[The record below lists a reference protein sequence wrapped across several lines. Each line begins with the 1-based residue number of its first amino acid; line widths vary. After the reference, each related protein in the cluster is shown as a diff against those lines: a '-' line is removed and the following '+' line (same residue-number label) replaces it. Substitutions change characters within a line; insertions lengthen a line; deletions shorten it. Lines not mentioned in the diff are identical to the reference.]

1 MFACDFDLTCT
12 ARDTCA
18 TLAAATVDALA
29 TSQHADEANAT
40 QMNGHTSGQ
49 ESGQADGHAD
59 GLVNGH
65 VNGHTGGSL
74 PSSSDGVQTVRQKL
88 WDSLTRK
95 YAETY
100 STFMVDID
108 GTPQVTMEQFFAR
121 LAVFEA
127 SANERLAASAALAG
141 VTKEQLVAAA
151 EKLEAGGGFREA
163 CGTVLARMAA
173 AGVAVNVV
181 SVSWSGTF
189 VRAAVE
195 AAMRSSKAGRAAA
208 LAGAAG
214 EEEGGGGGEGGR
226 GCFHEMTF

>member
-18 TLAAATVDALA
+18 TLAAATVDAMA
-29 TSQHADEANAT
+29 ASQHADEANAT
-40 QMNGHTSGQ
+40 RLNGHINGQ
-49 ESGQADGHAD
+49 ESGQADGQ
-59 GLVNGH
+59 VNGH

-74 PSSSDGVQTVRQKL
+74 PSSSDGVQTDRQKL

-100 STFMVDID
+100 SAFMADID
-108 GTPQVTMEQFFAR
+108 GTPQLTMEHFFAQ
-121 LAVFEA
+121 LAAFEA

-214 EEEGGGGGEGGR
+214 EE
-226 GCFHEMTF
+226 GCFHEMTLSRLLPGHKEP